1 MSWSEIQPL
10 LFQGFWD
17 TLYMVGWSTL
27 IALLGGLPIGVL
39 LVLTDKGGMLHNAL
53 VNKVVGAVVN
63 VGRSL
68 PFIILLIALIP
79 FTRFVVGQSVGSTAA
94 VVPLAIGAIPFFAR
108 LVETAIREVDR
119 GLVEAVQAMGGGT
132 PTVVFKALLP
142 QALPSLVA
150 GLTTTVIVLIGYS
163 AMAGTVGG
171 GGLGSV
177 AVQYGYQRFET
188 SVMIAT
194 VVALIVIVTAVQI
207 IGDAVVRLLASG
219 RGGAASGRGGASAA
233 DGRAGKRLARLG
245 RGRTAALAAAVVL
258 PLALIGYG
266 IGQSGG
272 DKQTLRIAASP
283 MPHAEILEY
292 VEKNLAEK
300 EGLKLDIRKFND
312 YVVPNTAT
320 ESGEVDANFFQH
332 KPYLDDFNKKNGTH
346 IVPVVNVELEPL
358 GLYSKKVRSLKGL
371 GSGDTVAVPNDSTNE
386 GRALHLLAKHGLI
399 ELKPGAGQEAT
410 LGDIA
415 DKKGLTF
422 KELEAAAV
430 PRALDDVDAAVVNG
444 NYAVD
449 ADLNPAKDALAA
461 EKVKGNPYANFLA
474 VKDGNQDDPRIR
486 KLTKLLNSPQVE
498 EFIEKKYKGA
508 IEPAFGHVG
517 S

>member
-1 MSWSEIQPL
+1 MTWSEIQPL
-10 LFQGFWD
+10 LTQGFWD
-17 TLYMVGWSTL
+17 TLYMVGWSAL
-27 IALLGGLPIGVL
+27 VALLGGLPLGVL
-39 LVLTDKGGMLHNAL
+39 LVLTDKGGMLHNAP

-79 FTRFVVGQSVGSTAA
+79 FTRLVVGQSVGSTAA
-94 VVPLAIGAIPFFAR
+94 IVPLAIGAIPFFAR
-108 LVETAIREVDR
+108 LVETAVREVDR

-188 SVMIAT
+188 SVMVAT
-194 VVALIVIVTAVQI
+194 VVALIVIVTAVQL
-207 IGDAVVRLLASG
+207 IGDAVVRLLTAG
-219 RGGAASGRGGASAA
+219 RGGAGGEGAAGRWP
-233 DGRAGKRLARLG
+233 ARLG
-245 RGRTAALAAAVVL
+245 RGRTVGVAAAVVV

-266 IGQSGG
+266 VGQGG
-272 DKQTLRIAASP
+272 EDKQTLTIAASP
-283 MPHAEILEY
+283 TPHAEILEY

-332 KPYLDDFNKKNGTH
+332 KPYLDDFNKKQHTH
-346 IVPVVNVELEPL
+346 IEPVVNVELEPL
-358 GLYSKKVRSLKGL
+358 GLYSKKEKSLKGI

-386 GRALHLLAKHGLI
+386 GRSLHLLDEHGLI

-415 DKKGLTF
+415 DTKGLKF

-449 ADLNPAKDALAA
+449 AGLNPAKDALVA
-461 EKVKGNPYANFLA
+461 EEAKGNPYANFLA
-474 VKDGNQDDPRIR
+474 VKDGNQDDPRIK
-486 KLTKLLNSPQVE
+486 KLAKLLNSEQVK
-498 EFIEKKYKGA
+498 EFIQDKYQGA
-508 IEPAFGHVG
+508 IEPVFGPVG